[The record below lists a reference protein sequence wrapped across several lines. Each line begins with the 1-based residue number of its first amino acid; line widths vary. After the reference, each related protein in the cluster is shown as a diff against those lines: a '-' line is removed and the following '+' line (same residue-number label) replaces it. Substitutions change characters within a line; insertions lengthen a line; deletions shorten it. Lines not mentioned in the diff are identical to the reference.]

1 MKNAKT
7 DACIYLLGGLLQ
19 RLELQSPG
27 LLKEMI
33 NGVKG
38 DQLALPNEAAE
49 KEHIEQIFIES
60 LNILER
66 ADGLIELSKN
76 T

>member
-38 DQLALPNEAAE
+38 DQLALPNEVPE

>member
-7 DACIYLLGGLLQ
+7 DACIYLLLGLLQ

-33 NGVKG
+33 NGLKG
-38 DQLALPNEAAE
+38 DQLSLPNDAPE

>member
-19 RLELQSPG
+19 RLEFKAPG

-33 NGVKG
+33 YGVKG
-38 DQLALPNEAAE
+38 DQLALPNEVPE

-66 ADGLIELSKN
+66 ADGLIELSKK
-76 T
+76 